1 MRTGTDIAKPDEAS
15 GKPEWRSWA
24 KDIPR
29 AALSPQVIERLTAWR
44 PIHGAVLTYLAMP
57 HEVDVAPATAGEG
70 CRVLIPRTEPD
81 GGLSV
86 HDLDPDSLVT
96 HRFGFRE
103 PARESAAVHLDEV
116 DVVLVPGLVFD
127 RAGHRIGY
135 GAGMY
140 DRLLDRFATGVVRVG
155 IAVDEAFVDRIPV
168 EPHDRTVDWVA
179 TESGIHRVGAPLG
192 PSSESV
198 VRAGIERGLAAAMV
212 HYPAGTKTSR
222 DAAAA
227 VGCDLGAIAKS
238 LVFLVDDRPVVV
250 ICSGDRRVDETKLA
264 RALGGHT
271 ARPAPLETVRD
282 VTGFVAGGTP
292 AFGYARPLEV
302 VADPSIARYRWV
314 WSAGGTPDTVY
325 PVALDRL
332 VAASGA
338 RWVDVAEQ
346 VDVAERGERG

>member
-1 MRTGTDIAKPDEAS
+1 MGTGTEVHRDIPDGAS
-15 GKPEWRSWA
+15 GKAEWRSWA
-24 KDIPR
+24 RSIPR
-29 AALSPQVIERLTAWR
+29 AHLSPQVVEQLTKWA
-44 PIHGAVLTYLAMP
+44 PVHGAVLTYLAMP
-57 HEVDVAPATAGEG
+57 HEVDVAQATAGER

-86 HDLDPDSLVT
+86 HDLDTGSLVT

-103 PARESAAVHLDEV
+103 PARRSEPIDLDEV

-127 RAGHRIGY
+127 RSGHRIGH

-140 DRLLDRFATGVVRVG
+140 DRLLSRLELGVVRVG
-155 IAVDEAFVDRIPV
+155 IAVDEVFVDRLPV
-168 EPHDRTVDWVA
+168 EPHDRSVDWVA
-179 TESGIHRVGAPLG
+179 TESGVRRVGAALG
-192 PSSESV
+192 SSSESV

-238 LVFLVDDRPVVV
+238 LVFLVDDRPVIV

-264 RALGGHT
+264 QALGGST

-292 AFGYARPLEV
+292 AFGYVRPLEV
-302 VADPSIARYRWV
+302 VADPSIGRYRWV

-332 VAASGA
+332 IAASGA
-338 RWVDVAEQ
+338 RWVDI
-346 VDVAERGERG
+346 AERG